1 MATTIYS
8 FADVEFII
16 SHPSVGRYVAQGEGI
31 GSIKVTMTTE
41 RTKHNVAADG
51 AVMVTRVEGK
61 NGTIALAIQQ
71 TSALDKWLRKA
82 YDYVETASPSEWAEF
97 GITVRSPIMTELINA
112 YDVSFQILPE
122 RPFESDGQQVTWNLM
137 SAHIDQKVA

>member
-16 SHPSVGRYVAQGEGI
+16 SHPSVGRYVAQAEGI

-41 RTKHNVAADG
+41 RTKQDVAADG
-51 AVMVTRVEGK
+51 AVMVTKVEGK

-71 TSALDKWLRKA
+71 TSALDKWLRNA
-82 YDYVETASPSEWAEF
+82 YDYVDTANASEWAEF
-97 GITVRSPIMTELINA
+97 SITIRSPIMMELVNA